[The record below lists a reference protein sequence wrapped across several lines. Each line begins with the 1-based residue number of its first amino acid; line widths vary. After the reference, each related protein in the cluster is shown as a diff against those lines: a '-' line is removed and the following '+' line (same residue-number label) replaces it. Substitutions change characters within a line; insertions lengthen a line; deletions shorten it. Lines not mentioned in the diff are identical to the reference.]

1 MIIEIFWE
9 ILNGPI
15 GRIIG
20 SGGLI
25 AVSLYSI
32 YTLVTIPAKKE
43 SNPSESVGKTN
54 QFNSRRNCII
64 ALCWVNFPLCIGGI
78 SLYYIIIQNY
88 INENSSGVI
97 TIESTGTILIIL
109 MVILAI
115 LSFISSLIIRN
126 KVSRLK

>member
-1 MIIEIFWE
+1 MDIESFWE

-20 SGGLI
+20 SGGII
-25 AVSLYSI
+25 AVLLYST
-32 YTLVTIPAKKE
+32 YTLVTIPPKKE
-43 SNPSESVGKTN
+43 YDPSRSVTKTDR
-54 QFNSRRNCII
+54 FNSRRRCIK
-64 ALCWVNFPLCIGGI
+64 ALCLVNFPLCIGGI
-78 SLYYIIIQNY
+78 SLYYIIPNY